1 MKLDQQEQGL
11 TKNKIEVV
19 EKKKNEIRYIG
30 SKRFIKGLTLFSY
43 NRVTG
48 EIKKAP
54 MKSTAVLTESGL
66 VLKNEVITEK
76 DCFYDQALNE
86 KNFIKHLKKYGVI
99 KRKLNHRWVLFC
111 EKFGIDVNR
120 EGSMSDFMG
129 WITSKASEY
138 KKENGVSLITDQ
150 EDFDRFLKL

>member
-1 MKLDQQEQGL
+1 MKLDKQEQGL
-11 TKNKIEVV
+11 TKNRIEVV

-30 SKRFIKGLTLFSY
+30 SKRLIKGLTLFSY

-99 KRKLNHRWVLFC
+99 KKN
-111 EKFGIDVNR
+111 
-120 EGSMSDFMG
+120 
-129 WITSKASEY
+129 
-138 KKENGVSLITDQ
+138 
-150 EDFDRFLKL
+150 